1 MLYLGDDLCN
11 TFEKSLWF
19 YYSYTGTDFYSFP
32 EPVLYISSKL
42 NIFVTSCGPLKVALI
57 ELVVAQKQALQISQL
72 FIFLAYQFNMA
83 IISPHCDYKV
93 LN

>member
-1 MLYLGDDLCN
+1 MIYVIPLKRVYDSITAILEL
-11 TFEKSLWF
+11 TFIASQSQF
-19 YYSYTGTDFYSFP
+19 CT
-32 EPVLYISSKL
+32 SSKL